1 MVDAQKMS
9 EAIMPTYTRMDVSFV
24 KGEGPWLTDDRGR
37 RYLDALG
44 GIAVVV
50 LGHADPAVAK
60 AVSEQSNAL
69 LHTSNLYRI
78 AKQEALA
85 EKLAEVSGMDNM
97 FFGNSGAEA
106 NECAIKI
113 ARLYGHRRGMD
124 NPSVIVMDGSFHG
137 RTLATLTATGS
148 RKVQAGF
155 EPLVNGFVRVPFN
168 DVEAVKRVAGH
179 DRDLV
184 AIMVEPIQGEG
195 GIQVPDDN
203 YLRSLREVCD
213 ANKWLLM
220 LDEIQ
225 TANGRTG
232 TYFAYQ
238 QSGILPDVVTIAK
251 GLGNG
256 VPIGVCLAS
265 GEASTVLGAGNHG
278 STFGGNP
285 LSCAAALTVIREIE
299 ARAIP
304 ARARELGEHML
315 TGFRKRLGSLVRVKD
330 IRGRGLMI
338 GIELD
343 APCGELVGRALEKGL
358 LINVTADKVIRLLPP
373 LTITDEEADMILD
386 MVSELVESA

>member
-1 MVDAQKMS
+1 
-9 EAIMPTYTRMDVSFV
+9 MPTYTRMDVSFV

-315 TGFRKRLGSLVRVKD
+315 TGFRKRLGSLVKVKD